1 MIRFVVA
8 LAVMVVATMVT
19 DNCASPPHA
28 PHANSRVIVS
38 VNLQDPHLFGT
49 ILAVLS

>member
-19 DNCASPPHA
+19 DNCASPPRA
-28 PHANSRVIVS
+28 PHAAQSSAMVGPR
-38 VNLQDPHLFGT
+38 
-49 ILAVLS
+49 